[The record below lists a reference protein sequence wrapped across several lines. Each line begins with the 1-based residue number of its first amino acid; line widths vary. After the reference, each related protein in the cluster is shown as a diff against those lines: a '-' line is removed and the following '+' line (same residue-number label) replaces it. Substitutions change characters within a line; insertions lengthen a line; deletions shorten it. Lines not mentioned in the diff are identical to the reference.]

1 MLGLVARYFLDT
13 SALVKR
19 YVEEPGSDVVD
30 GVFAGAHAGD
40 AVVVVSYWNIGEAA
54 VVFDKYGRLL
64 GLDSVG
70 VFRTMLR
77 ELRMLSRARGLVL
90 VRVSSRVLRMAVER
104 VFRYHVYV
112 ADAVQLASAERAG
125 AEWFLTGDRKLAGLA
140 EKEGFRVVR
149 LFG

>member
-1 MLGLVARYFLDT
+1 MRCFLDT

-30 GVFAGAHAGD
+30 GVFARAHAGD
-40 AVVVVSYWNIGEAA
+40 AVIVVSYWNIGEAA
-54 VVFDKYGRLL
+54 VVFDKYGRML
-64 GLDSVG
+64 GLDAVG

-77 ELRMLSRARGLVL
+77 ELRMLSRARGLML
-90 VRVSSRVLRMAVER
+90 VRVSSRVLRMAVKR
-104 VFRYHVYV
+104 VFRYHIYV

-125 AEWFLTGDRKLAGLA
+125 AERFLTGDRKLAGLA
-140 EKEGFRVVR
+140 EKEGFQVMR